1 MNVTQAGRVLG
12 VSPRTLRHYE
22 AEGLLAPVR
31 AENGYRTYSPR
42 EIERAEWV
50 RDFIAAGFS
59 ARELRDILDYP
70 SNARSLEAMDCGAI
84 MRSKLDQIEKLTA
97 TLLTRQR
104 SLAERLRNWEIQQ
117 NQGAGGDQ

>member
-22 AEGLLAPVR
+22 AEGLLAPAR
-31 AENGYRTYSPR
+31 SENGYRRYSPR

-70 SNARSLEAMDCGAI
+70 SDARSREAMDCGAI
-84 MRSKLDQIEKLTA
+84 MRNKLDQIEKLTA
-97 TLLTRQR
+97 TLLTRKRNLSQR
-104 SLAERLRNWEIQQ
+104 LHNWEHQQ
-117 NQGAGGDQ
+117 HQCKGGKQ